1 MDRLYETAI
10 GNQNFSAIIKLLDVA
25 IEMFDGTSQS
35 KEEYAQLLM
44 NRAYCNQRLQLFRK
58 ALKVGQHVYQRI
70 CMLTVFFAIQQ
81 QSRRGAA
88 VLPWT
93 TLNLT

>member
-25 IEMFDGTSQS
+25 IEMFDGTSQP

-58 ALKVGQHVYQRI
+58 ALKVRQRGHKHDG
-70 CMLTVFFAIQQ
+70 MLII
-81 QSRRGAA
+81 
-88 VLPWT
+88 L
-93 TLNLT
+93 